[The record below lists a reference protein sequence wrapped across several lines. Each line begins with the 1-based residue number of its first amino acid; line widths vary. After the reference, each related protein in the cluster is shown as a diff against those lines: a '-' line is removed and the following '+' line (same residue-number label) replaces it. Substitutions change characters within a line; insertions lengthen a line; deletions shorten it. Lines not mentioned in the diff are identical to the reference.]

1 MPKNQTIII
10 RHDIRGRLRLKIRS
24 LKNNKE
30 AASKVTATLQDLDGL
45 LWTRA
50 NPACASLALGYH
62 PEKLERSLLLERVSA
77 AVGESL
83 PPEIASD
90 NAKNRKKHPVRR
102 AFRRFAA
109 ISAVLGAAV
118 FRSSVLGLSVGQSL
132 TSPLGVAGLIFSA
145 PLVRSGIEKL
155 KDRRLSLDGFLAA
168 GAIAAITAGEALT
181 AFEILWINSGS
192 ELLTAWIAERS
203 RRSIAEIL
211 EITSHHTFV
220 LKDGVEVER
229 AVSDVQPGDIVVL
242 HTGEKI
248 SVDGV
253 IAEGQAEVNE
263 APLTGREEL
272 ESREV
277 GDKVYAGTFVHKG
290 VIQVRAEKVGDAT
303 YLARVMRKVQE
314 TLENR
319 APIEGVADQLART
332 LVRVGF
338 AATAVTFLLT
348 GSAWRAFTVL
358 LVMACPCAT
367 VLAASTAISAAISA
381 AAKRRILIKGGR
393 YLEGLGRCDT
403 VCFDKTGTLTTARPV
418 AALILPQGGVEE
430 RELLQLAC
438 SAEVHNHHPLAQ
450 ALKEAA
456 ARKGLEPIPH
466 AVCVYF
472 MGMGMRAVVE
482 GREILVG
489 NDKLA
494 ETFGV
499 SFGDGESEIH
509 RLRDQG
515 YTVLQVYRDTEPIG
529 LLAFA
534 SQLRPEAPNV
544 IKRLKS
550 MGVKRFMLVTG
561 DEYGSAK
568 PLADKLGITEVQ
580 ASIMPEDKAR
590 FVELEMRQ
598 GRKVLMVGDGI
609 NDALALSRADVGAAM
624 GTSGSEVAIEA
635 ADIALAND
643 DLEALADVCGL
654 SQQTLRVVRQNF
666 WIATGSNIV
675 GVALG
680 ALGLLS
686 PVAAGL
692 VHIGHSLGVLANSSR
707 LLSFST
713 TNSPDTGAVTGAT
726 HGFPNTSQAAT
737 LPDRETP
744 HPGQNPSEVQ
754 SGRGERPGSEKTDA
768 GQPQIACGC

>member
-1 MPKNQTIII
+1 MPKNKDIII
-10 RHDIRGRLRLKIRS
+10 RHDIRGRMRLKIRS
-24 LKNNKE
+24 LKNKE
-30 AASKVTATLQDLDGL
+30 AASNVTASLQRLDGL
-45 LWTRA
+45 LWVRA
-50 NPACASLALGYH
+50 NPACASLVLGYN
-62 PEKLERSLLLERVSA
+62 PEDIQRRALLERVSA
-77 AVGESL
+77 AVGA
-83 PPEIASD
+83 PPPVQSTAPCG
-90 NAKNRKKHPVRR
+90 AKTKEKRPVRR

-109 ISAVLGAAV
+109 ITAVLGAAV
-118 FRSSVLGLSVGQSL
+118 FRSSVLGLAVGQTL
-132 TSPLGVAGLIFSA
+132 ASPLGVAGLIFSA
-145 PLVRSGIEKL
+145 PLVRSGIRKL
-155 KDRRLSLDGFLAA
+155 KSGRLSLDGFLAA
-168 GAIAAITAGEALT
+168 GAVAAITAGEALT

-220 LKDGVEVER
+220 LQDGVEVER
-229 AVSDVQPGDIVVL
+229 AVSEVRPQEIVVL

-253 IAEGQAEVNE
+253 IVEGEAEINE

-272 ESREV
+272 VNRGV
-277 GDKVYAGTFVHKG
+277 GETVYAGTFVYKG

-303 YLARVMRKVQE
+303 YLARVMRKVQDA
-314 TLENR
+314 LENR
-319 APIEGVADQLART
+319 APIEGVADQLAQS
-332 LVRVGF
+332 LVRIGF
-338 AATAVTFLLT
+338 ATTAATFLLT

-367 VLAASTAISAAISA
+367 VLAASTAVSAAISA
-381 AAKRRILIKGGR
+381 AARRRILIKGGR
-393 YLEGLGRCDT
+393 YLEEIGKCDT
-403 VCFDKTGTLTTARPV
+403 VCFDKTGTLTTARPM
-418 AALILPQGGVEE
+418 AALILPEDGVDE

-438 SAEVHNHHPLAQ
+438 SAEIHNHHPLAQ

-456 ARKGLEPIPH
+456 ARRGLEPIPH

-472 MGMGMRAVVE
+472 MGMGMRAVIQE
-482 GREILVG
+482 REILVG

-499 SFGDGESEIH
+499 DFGARTPEIQ
-509 RLRDQG
+509 RLRNQG
-515 YTVLQVYRDTEPIG
+515 YTVLQVYRDAEPIG

-534 SQLRPEAPNV
+534 SQLRPEAANV
-544 IKRLKS
+544 IERLKS

-590 FVELEMRQ
+590 FVELEMKQ
-598 GRKVLMVGDGI
+598 GRKVLMVGDGV

-635 ADIALAND
+635 ADIALVND
-643 DLEALADVCGL
+643 DLEALADVYDL
-654 SQQTLRVVRQNF
+654 SRRTLRVVRQNF
-666 WIATGSNIV
+666 WIATGSNIA
-675 GVALG
+675 GAALG

-686 PVAAGL
+686 PAAAGL
-692 VHIGHSLGVLANSSR
+692 VHIGHTLGVLANSSR

-713 TNSPDTGAVTGAT
+713 TNSPAKGAATGAI
-726 HGFPNTSQAAT
+726 HGLPNTSQPAA
-737 LPDRETP
+737 LFDRQTP
-744 HPGQNPSEVQ
+744 HSGQNPPEVQ
-754 SGRGERPGSEKTDA
+754 SGRDEAPGSEKTDER
-768 GQPQIACGC
+768 QSRIACGC